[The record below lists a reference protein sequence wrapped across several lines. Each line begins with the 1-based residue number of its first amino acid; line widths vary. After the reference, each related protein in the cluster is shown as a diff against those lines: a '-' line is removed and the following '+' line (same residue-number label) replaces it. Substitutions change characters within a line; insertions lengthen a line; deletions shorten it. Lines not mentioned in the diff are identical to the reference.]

1 MATSENT
8 AHQFNNDDSAARQAR
23 VDRLLDAIEMV
34 KQDEREEAR
43 RMLRDLIREDN
54 DFEDAWLWMSVAVDT
69 LDQSGLCL
77 DNVLRINPENALA
90 AGALSRLRESE
101 MRMAQRRARF
111 RGRRDAAF
119 VLMWLVIFA
128 LLFAVAV
135 TVFGAMS
142 RMFPAEAVLRLMG

>member
-8 AHQFNNDDSAARQAR
+8 AHQSSEGDAAARQAR
-23 VDRLLDAIEMV
+23 VDRLLDAIELV

-43 RMLRDLIREDN
+43 RLLRDLIREDN

-77 DNVLRINPENALA
+77 DNVLRINPDNALA
-90 AGALSRLRESE
+90 ASALSRLRESE

-119 VLMWLVIFA
+119 VLMWLIIFA

-135 TVFGAMS
+135 TIFGAMS
-142 RMFPAEAVLRLMG
+142 RMFPAEAMFLPMG

>member
-8 AHQFNNDDSAARQAR
+8 AHQSSDGDSAAHQAR

-43 RMLRDLIREDN
+43 RLLRDLIREDN

-77 DNVLRINPENALA
+77 DNVLRINPDNALA

-119 VLMWLVIFA
+119 VLMWLIIFA
-128 LLFAVAV
+128 LLFAVAI
-135 TVFGAMS
+135 TIFGAMS
-142 RMFPAEAVLRLMG
+142 RLFPAEALLALMG